1 MHVVQVRGSRAT
13 WPGRRGGDRSRG
25 CGRAVA
31 YCGCLRSRG
40 RHEGRGGGSRRGDVS
55 AAALGTPVRI
65 FPRDGGWSR
74 SRGTRAALVASP
86 GLVSVVGVLALV
98 ALFFLFG
105 EELPL
110 VFALLGLVAP
120 LLADDFGDFRVGESG
135 VLLDY
140 LGLVVLAVK
149 NEGWG
154 RFNHC

>member
-1 MHVVQVRGSRAT
+1 MDVVQVCSRGAAGSG
-13 WPGRRGGDRSRG
+13 GRRRHRPSRRR
-25 CGRAVA
+25 RAVA
-31 YCGCLRSRG
+31 YCGRLRSRG

-55 AAALGTPVRI
+55 SAALGAPVRI
-65 FPRDGGWSR
+65 LPGDGRR
-74 SRGTRAALVASP
+74 SCGRGTPAALVASP

-98 ALFFLFG
+98 TLFFLFG

-110 VFALLGLVAP
+110 VLALLGLVAP
-120 LLADDFGDFRVGESG
+120 LLADDFGDFRVGKSG